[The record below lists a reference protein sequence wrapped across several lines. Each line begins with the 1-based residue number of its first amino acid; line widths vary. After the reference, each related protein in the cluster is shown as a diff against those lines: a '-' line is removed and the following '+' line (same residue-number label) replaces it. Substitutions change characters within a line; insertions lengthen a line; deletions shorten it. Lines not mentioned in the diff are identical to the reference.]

1 MTYLGYV
8 SNNQDFFDYSHLS
21 AVYYKYADPKKTYSL
36 QALDTKTDSSIKDF
50 NTYKEYKT
58 SQNNKYSL
66 QALDT
71 KIDNDTQ
78 KNITQ
83 QYVYQIPTNN
93 INYKIKSI
101 TFNEDKK
108 VASLIKPWKPVE
120 LSEKSNN
127 ILKDLPSFNFI
138 RIANHL
144 KSIANS
150 NEKYTLQALGTK
162 LDNNFNIGKIKEY
175 ASQIPANNLNYKAE
189 SISFNEIRR
198 ILSLMRHIKP
208 LELSERSYE
217 IFENLPKFDIIR
229 INDYIKSITIVK
241 DEEIRFFERAI
252 KLMNRVIYP
261 DTKIPEIGM
270 KKYRGRYF

>member
-50 NTYKEYKT
+50 NTYKEYKLN
-58 SQNNKYSL
+58 SSKVHSL

-83 QYVYQIPTNN
+83 QYVYQTPTNN

-108 VASLIKPWKPVE
+108 VASLIEPWKPVE

-175 ASQIPANNLNYKAE
+175 TSQMPANNLNYKAE

-229 INDYIKSITIVK
+229 INDFIKSITIVK